1 MSIYNNNDYICP
13 LLTDLYQVRLCIDSY
28 INVTFN
34 VYFYIRLIKITM
46 AYGYWKSG
54 RTEHH
59 AVFDLFF
66 RKNPFNGEFC
76 IFAGLGEVLEFVENF
91 K

>member
-1 MSIYNNNDYICP
+1 
-13 LLTDLYQVRLCIDSY
+13 
-28 INVTFN
+28 
-34 VYFYIRLIKITM
+34 M

-54 RTEHH
+54 RTEDH

-66 RKNPFNGEFC
+66 RKNPFHGEFC